1 VKKFFVWI
9 ILLIV
14 TSNLSF
20 SQYHDFGRNKV
31 QYTDFKWQTLKT
43 EHFDIFFYPEMKHI
57 AEIGAKFAEESYEI
71 LRVKFNHNVQGK
83 IPLVL
88 YSSHQHFEQTN
99 TTPSFI
105 SEGVGGFFEFMKGRV
120 VIPFLGSIPNF
131 EHVIRHELVHVFMH
145 SKITRI
151 LKDYRM
157 SNEKYP
163 PLWFIEGL
171 AEHWSAKWDDQ
182 AEMIIRDAVYQDY
195 IIGLQNIDMVYGSF
209 AMYKVGQHILGYIS
223 KNFGEEKILLLLE
236 NLWKA
241 KSFQEVFK
249 ITTGYTY
256 AEFDQ
261 LYIYDLKKTYYPMFA
276 YLDQVTARSKPFQM
290 EGALNSK
297 PVLYKHNDTSEIVF
311 VGNHIGYSAIY
322 KKDLKKNG
330 GTKVVIQGEKSSEFE
345 AFHLLSSKI
354 DINDKGELIFATKSG
369 ENDILYIYDINQKK
383 IVFSYINN
391 DLVVIT
397 SPVWDKDSKFIVFNA
412 VNKSGYSDIYLLEL
426 ETNALT
432 RLTND
437 FYDDKDPVFS
447 PDGNYIVFSSD
458 RSSTKKYNLF
468 IYDLNM
474 KSISYLT
481 YADANFYSPK
491 WKSDK
496 IYFTSDLDAVL
507 NIWAID
513 SSQYFNTNFLSDKE
527 IRKLTN
533 FTTSVF
539 DPEYIDRDTIIFS
552 SYGKFR
558 FNLLLIDSVSK
569 KFENPVETYTFNFK
583 DIKEN
588 WSIETKKLNAS
599 SDVEIYKERY
609 NLDVAVSQVSTDPI
623 FGTNAGA
630 VLSFSDMLG
639 NDQYSFLLYNNAQSK
654 DEILESFNI
663 AIARTSLHKRTNYAY
678 GIFNFSGRR
687 YDYADVDQ
695 YFWERVFGAYFV
707 LAYPLSVFQRI
718 EASTRISNSN
728 KDNYITERKAL
739 MVSNSISFVSDNS
752 IWVQTGPIDGHR
764 AFVSLGYTTDIKHSN
779 VNFYSIMVDY
789 RQYLRLSLRSA
800 YASRYQF
807 FWNEGKEARR
817 YIMGGSWDL
826 RGYPRW
832 SLRGTKFW
840 LTNQEIRFPLI
851 DDIGIRFPFGGI
863 RLGSVRGALFFDAG
877 SIWDNKYI
885 DTKGSFG
892 LGLRLNFLGA
902 IVFRYDIGYKIQ
914 NNFSKIDKKLFY
926 QFFFGW
932 DY

>member
-1 VKKFFVWI
+1 MKRFFVCI
-9 ILLIV
+9 IFLVLVNNI
-14 TSNLSF
+14 SF
-20 SQYHDFGRNKV
+20 SQYHYFGRNKV
-31 QYTDFKWQTLKT
+31 QYTDFNWQTLKT

-57 AEIGAKFAEESYEI
+57 AEIGAKFAEESYAI

-99 TTPSFI
+99 TTSGFI
-105 SEGVGGFFEFMKGRV
+105 PEGVGGFFEFMKGRV
-120 VIPFLGSIPNF
+120 VIPFLGSIPGF
-131 EHVIRHELVHVFMH
+131 KHVIRHELVHVFMH
-145 SKITRI
+145 SKITRVF
-151 LKDYRM
+151 KDHRV
-157 SNEKYP
+157 SNERYP

-171 AEHWSAKWDDQ
+171 AEHWSAEWDDQ
-182 AEMIIRDAVYQDY
+182 AEMVIRDAIYQDY

-209 AMYKVGQHILGYIS
+209 AMYKVGQHVLGYIS

-241 KSFQEVFK
+241 KTFQEVFK
-249 ITTGYTY
+249 ITIGYNY

-261 LYIYDLKKTYYPMFA
+261 IYLYSLKKTYYPMIA
-276 YLDQVTARSKPFQM
+276 YLDQVTAKSKAFQM
-290 EGALNSK
+290 EGSLSSK
-297 PVLYKHNDTSEIVF
+297 PVLYKHNDSSEIVF
-311 VGNHIGYSAIY
+311 VGNHIGYSSIY
-322 KKDLKKNG
+322 RKELKNFSKP
-330 GTKVVIQGEKSSEFE
+330 KIVIQGEKSREFE

-354 DINDKGELIFATKSG
+354 DVNDKGELIFATKSG
-369 ENDILYIYDINQKK
+369 ENDILYVYDINQKK
-383 IVFSYINN
+383 IIFSYRND
-391 DLVVIT
+391 DLVLIT
-397 SPVWDKDSKFIVFNA
+397 SPAWDKNSKYIVFNA
-412 VNKSGYSDIYLLEL
+412 VNKSGYSDLYLLEL
-426 ETNALT
+426 QTEELT
-432 RLTND
+432 RLTGD
-437 FYDDKDPVFS
+437 FYDDRDPVFS

-458 RSSTKKYNLF
+458 RSSTEKYNLF
-468 IYDLNM
+468 IYDLKTKN
-474 KSISYLT
+474 IFYLT
-481 YADANFYSPK
+481 YADANFYTPK
-491 WKSDK
+491 WEKDK
-496 IYFTSDLDAVL
+496 IYFTSDLDGVL

-513 SSQYFNTNFLSDKE
+513 SSQYLNKYFFADKE

-539 DPEYIDRDTIIFS
+539 DPEYIDGDTIIFS

-558 FNLLLIDSVSK
+558 FNLMLIDSVSK
-569 KFENPVETYTFNFK
+569 KFEIP
-583 DIKEN
+583 
-588 WSIETKKLNAS
+588 
-599 SDVEIYKERY
+599 VEIYKFNFRDIGENWTIDTKTLNTSSEIEPYKEKY
-609 NLDVAVSQVSTDPI
+609 NLDIAVSQVSTDPI

-630 VLSFSDMLG
+630 ILSFSDMLG

-654 DEILESFNI
+654 NEILESFNI

-687 YDYADVDQ
+687 YDYADIDE

-739 MVSNSISFVSDNS
+739 MVSNSIAFVSDNS
-752 IWVQTGPIDGHR
+752 IWTSTGPIDGHR
-764 AFVSLGYTTDIKHSN
+764 AFLSLAYTSDIKHSN
-779 VNFYSIMVDY
+779 VNFYSLMIDY
-789 RQYLRLSLRSA
+789 RHYLRLSLRST

-817 YIMGGSWDL
+817 FIMGGSWDL

-840 LTNQEIRFPLI
+840 LTNQELRFPLV
-851 DDIGIRFPFGGI
+851 DAVGIRFPFGVIGI
-863 RLGSVRGALFFDAG
+863 GSVRGALFVDAG
-877 SIWDNKYI
+877 SVWDKEYR

-892 LGLRLNFLGA
+892 FGLRFNFLGA
-902 IVFRYDIGYKIQ
+902 IVFRYDVGYKVED
-914 NNFSKIDKKLFY
+914 NFSKIGKKLFY